1 MKWDLVRQVGH
12 GISKALNVSFVV
24 YQSQEALLKKKL
36 QMFLS
41 EMLKMGTVK
50 GFKYF
55 AMYMRGREEMVLSV
69 VNQPQVS
76 DSFTI
81 LGLWV
86 LGLVVPKTNES
97 HCKRMSP
104 EHYFS

>member
-1 MKWDLVRQVGH
+1 MF
-12 GISKALNVSFVV
+12 SVV
-24 YQSQEALLKKKL
+24 VFQSQEAQLKKKL

-69 VNQPQVS
+69 VNQPQVCLCFLTLERS
-76 DSFTI
+76 DS
-81 LGLWV
+81 
-86 LGLVVPKTNES
+86 VVECLTRASAASLRCCP
-97 HCKRMSP
+97 
-104 EHYFS
+104 

>member
-1 MKWDLVRQVGH
+1 MF
-12 GISKALNVSFVV
+12 SVV
-24 YQSQEALLKKKL
+24 VFQSQEAQLKKKL

-69 VNQPQVS
+69 VNQPQVCLCFLTFHGS
-76 DSFTI
+76 D
-81 LGLWV
+81 
-86 LGLVVPKTNES
+86 N
-97 HCKRMSP
+97 C
-104 EHYFS
+104 